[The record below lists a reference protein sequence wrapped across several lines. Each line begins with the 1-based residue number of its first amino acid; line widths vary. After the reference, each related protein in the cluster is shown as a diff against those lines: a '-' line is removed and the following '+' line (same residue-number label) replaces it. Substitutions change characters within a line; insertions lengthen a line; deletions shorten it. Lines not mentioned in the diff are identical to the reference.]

1 MGGHAPTPIVSALGT
16 LLAEGNR
23 DKPVGIFGSFG
34 WSGEAIDLL
43 ETKLK
48 DGGFKFSFDPIR
60 IKFSPNKPKIKELE
74 DKLLRTVAEMDN
86 MRKRSDKER
95 SEAYKIGASIF
106 IKEMLPIIDNL
117 QRAMT
122 SFVEGE
128 GTDTKSFVDGTN
140 AILRDFVSLLDKTG
154 VKTINPEGEKFDPNF
169 HEAMFEIPSDD
180 HEPGII
186 IQVIEH
192 GYVLENRLLRAA
204 KVGVSSKKNE
214 ETPN

>member
-1 MGGHAPTPIVSALGT
+1 MAKDTD
-16 LLAEGNR
+16 EN
-23 DKPVGIFGSFG
+23 KN
-34 WSGEAIDLL
+34 DLDNNSENEENL
-43 ETKLK
+43 EDIESQDEEKLE
-48 DGGFKFSFDPIR
+48 I
-60 IKFSPNKPKIKELE
+60 SPEEKIKELE

-106 IKEMLPIIDNL
+106 IKDMLPIIDNL
-117 QRAMT
+117 QRALS
-122 SFVEGE
+122 SFVDDE
-128 GTDTKSFVDGTN
+128 GTDTQSFVDGTN

-169 HEAMFEIPSDD
+169 HEAMFEAPSED

-192 GYVLENRLLRAA
+192 GYILENRLLRAA
-204 KVGVSSKKNE
+204 KVGVSSKKSE
-214 ETPN
+214 EKPN

>member
-1 MGGHAPTPIVSALGT
+1 MAEDIDEDKNDING
-16 LLAEGNR
+16 EGNNEENSENIISE
-23 DKPVGIFGSFG
+23 K
-34 WSGEAIDLL
+34 EKL
-43 ETKLK
+43 E
-48 DGGFKFSFDPIR
+48 I
-60 IKFSPNKPKIKELE
+60 SPEEKIKELE

-169 HEAMFEIPSDD
+169 HEAMFEAPSED
-180 HEPGII
+180 HEAGII

-204 KVGVSSKKNE
+204 KVGVSSKKDE
-214 ETPN
+214 EKTN

>member
-1 MGGHAPTPIVSALGT
+1 MAEDIDEDKNDING
-16 LLAEGNR
+16 EGNNEENSENIISEEE
-23 DKPVGIFGSFG
+23 K
-34 WSGEAIDLL
+34 L
-43 ETKLK
+43 E
-48 DGGFKFSFDPIR
+48 I
-60 IKFSPNKPKIKELE
+60 SPEEKIKELE

-117 QRAMT
+117 KRAMT

-140 AILRDFVSLLDKTG
+140 AILRDFNSLLEKTG

-169 HEAMFEIPSDD
+169 HEAMFEIPSED

-204 KVGVSSKKNE
+204 KVGVSSKKDE
-214 ETPN
+214 EKTN

>member
-1 MGGHAPTPIVSALGT
+1 M
-16 LLAEGNR
+16 AEDIDE
-23 DKPVGIFGSFG
+23 DKNDIN
-34 WSGEAIDLL
+34 GEGKNEENSENIISEEEKL
-43 ETKLK
+43 E
-48 DGGFKFSFDPIR
+48 I
-60 IKFSPNKPKIKELE
+60 SPEEKIKELE

-128 GTDTKSFVDGTN
+128 GKDTKSFVDGTN
-140 AILRDFVSLLDKTG
+140 AILRDFNSLLEKTG

-169 HEAMFEIPSDD
+169 HEAMFEIPSED

-204 KVGVSSKKNE
+204 KVGVSSKKDE
-214 ETPN
+214 EKTN

>member
-1 MGGHAPTPIVSALGT
+1 MAEDIDEDKNDING
-16 LLAEGNR
+16 EGNNEENSENIISEEE
-23 DKPVGIFGSFG
+23 KSEIN
-34 WSGEAIDLL
+34 L
-43 ETKLK
+43 EE
-48 DGGFKFSFDPIR
+48 
-60 IKFSPNKPKIKELE
+60 KIKELE

-154 VKTINPEGEKFDPNF
+154 VKTINPVGEKFDPNF
-169 HEAMFEIPSDD
+169 HEAMFEIPSED

-214 ETPN
+214 EKPN

>member
-1 MGGHAPTPIVSALGT
+1 MPIQIDEDKNDVND
-16 LLAEGNR
+16 EGANEEIPE
-23 DKPVGIFGSFG
+23 KIIS
-34 WSGEAIDLL
+34 EEKEL
-43 ETKLK
+43 E
-48 DGGFKFSFDPIR
+48 I
-60 IKFSPNKPKIKELE
+60 SPEEKIKELE

-169 HEAMFEIPSDD
+169 HEAMFEAPSED
-180 HEPGII
+180 HEAGII

-214 ETPN
+214 EKPN